1 MIQFLL
7 GLLLGAAGA
16 LAYKSGATERLRSD
30 PHMNELQDRAN
41 AVLRESRMILEEARG
56 ELRSA
61 LETGRSSVQEK
72 ASRIKQAAQEPTETE
87 MQSENK
93 QAGTGPHEVTT
104 MPSGIE
110 PSAQLHDRSLNA
122 PLPATE
128 NSEGQSNPGN
138 QTFH

>member
-16 LAYKSGATERLRSD
+16 IAYKSGATERLRSE
-30 PHMNELQDRAN
+30 PRMNELQDRAN

-61 LETGRSSVQEK
+61 LEAGRSSVQEK
-72 ASRIKQAAQEPTETE
+72 ATRIKQAAQEPNETE
-87 MQSENK
+87 MQNE
-93 QAGTGPHEVTT
+93 QGGTGPFEPTA

-110 PSAQLHDRSLNA
+110 PTDQLHDQSLNE
-122 PLPATE
+122 PLTATE
-128 NSEGQSNPGN
+128 NNEGQSNPGS